1 MKVYIVN
8 YETDLIRDNSH
19 WAFSN
24 EEDAQKLAKSLIEGL
39 KEREE
44 IETTYNENEYSIMC
58 YATFSEYVKINVE
71 ELHVNQNLT
80 NYGN

>member
-8 YETDLIRDNSH
+8 YETDVIRDNFH
-19 WAFSN
+19 WAFSK

-58 YATFSEYVKINVE
+58 YSTFGEYVNIHIKELNV
-71 ELHVNQNLT
+71 N
-80 NYGN
+80 